1 MHDAEAANPRIGFI
15 GTGLIG
21 TPMVERM
28 LETGLGVM
36 VWNRTIAKAEPLAA
50 LGAVLA
56 ESARALAKQCD
67 IVCLCLT
74 DTQAV
79 ETLMFADDGIAG
91 VMRAGQTVVDFSS
104 IAPDATVRMATRLR
118 AERGT
123 VWVDAPV
130 SGGLPAARA
139 GTLIVFAG
147 GEASDIARVAPV
159 FNALALRVTH
169 MGSQGAGQ
177 FAKSCNQM
185 IVACNLM
192 VIGEMLAFAQSAG
205 IKMSRMPGALAGG
218 FADSLPL
225 QIFGNRMARHVDTPR
240 IGALATFKK
249 DIDQVAR
256 LAAERDAYV
265 PMTSRAV
272 ELYAEAMAHVD
283 VGVDADSSRLIR
295 LFEAM
300 RHDSSAASESAAAG
314 DASR

>member
-147 GEASDIARVAPV
+147 GEASDIARAAPV

-205 IKMSRMPGALAGG
+205 IEMSRMPGALAGG

-295 LFEAM
+295 LFEVM

-314 DASR
+314 DAS